1 LEQRRG
7 LARGLGT
14 GMKPNAYE
22 AGNREMAERIL
33 SDPERHGGPES
44 LVVRW
49 ARAVVEGQDG
59 PTLFGADYEAKTET
73 FGTPNRLKAVLKNRG
88 KR

>member
-1 LEQRRG
+1 
-7 LARGLGT
+7 
-14 GMKPNAYE
+14 MKPNAYE

-33 SDPERHGGPES
+33 SDPERHGGPGS
-44 LVVRW
+44 LAVRW
-49 ARAVVEGQDG
+49 ARAVFEGQDG
-59 PTLFGADYEAKTET
+59 PMLFRADNEAKGEA